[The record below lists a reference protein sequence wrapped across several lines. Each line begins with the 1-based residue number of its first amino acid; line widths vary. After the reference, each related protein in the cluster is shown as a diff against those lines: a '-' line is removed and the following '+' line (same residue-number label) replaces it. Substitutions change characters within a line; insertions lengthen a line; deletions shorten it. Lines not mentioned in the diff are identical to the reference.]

1 MRVNGSKC
9 GEINY
14 IVPFSNG
21 ALTPVHVRKIGP
33 AFPLFLL
40 YEDRVTTGKG
50 KAGIV
55 LGGKPVT
62 DEEAAEKLG
71 LHPKTAARHRERLE
85 RHGYISTK
93 TTGRG
98 YSIRVRKSKKWI
110 LIQRGMDKSA
120 LSDGAEVSGQI
131 EQKRSI
137 RVDKNAL
144 SSGSVPIND
153 QSRTNQGLSLV
164 AEELVRFW
172 NENKGG
178 LPEIKTF
185 TKTRKAKLTTR
196 LKENPNFL
204 VELKSALIKA
214 RASKFLLSWR
224 PSVDWFLENDN
235 NIVKVL
241 EGKYEN
247 QGEKHGT
254 PSASGNNSGT
264 GKRAGPFI
272 PEAIKK
278 SIPATPNALT
288 RTKHA

>member
-62 DEEAAEKLG
+62 DEEAAERLG

-93 TTGRG
+93 ATGRG

-110 LIQRGMDKSA
+110 LIQRGIDKSA
-120 LSDGAEVSGQI
+120 LSDGVEVSGQM

-144 SSGSVPIND
+144 SGGSLPLMTISGTD
-153 QSRTNQGLSLV
+153 QGQLLAFELFWKVYPKKTARPKAFQAWKKIKAAEIPVIMASIEAQKNTEQWSREGGKFIPYPASFLNQRRW
-164 AEELVRFW
+164 EDE
-172 NENKGG
+172 
-178 LPEIKTF
+178 LPE
-185 TKTRKAKLTTR
+185 
-196 LKENPNFL
+196 
-204 VELKSALIKA
+204 VKS
-214 RASKFLLSWR
+214 
-224 PSVDWFLENDN
+224 
-235 NIVKVL
+235 
-241 EGKYEN
+241 G
-247 QGEKHGT
+247 Q
-254 PSASGNNSGT
+254 GT
-264 GKRAGPFI
+264 GK
-272 PEAIKK
+272 
-278 SIPATPNALT
+278 PNGGGKFSAYN
-288 RTKHA
+288 RTAASLREK

>member
-93 TTGRG
+93 ATGRG

-131 EQKRSI
+131 EQKRFI

-144 SSGSVPIND
+144 SGGSLPIND
-153 QSRTNQGLSLV
+153 QSRTNQGLSLI

-204 VELKSALIKA
+204 TDLKPALIKA

-235 NIVKVL
+235 NIVKTL
-241 EGKYEN
+241 EGKYDN

-254 PSASGNNSGT
+254 PSAAGNT
-264 GKRAGPFI
+264 GKRGSERASRAAGTLR
-272 PEAIKK
+272 E
-278 SIPATPNALT
+278 STHYTPTPSVL
-288 RTKHA
+288 

>member
-1 MRVNGSKC
+1 MDIDTARYGQKC
-9 GEINY
+9 SIN
-14 IVPFSNG
+14 I
-21 ALTPVHVRKIGP
+21 H
-33 AFPLFLL
+33 FLDFL
-40 YEDRVTTGKG
+40 TTGKG

-93 TTGRG
+93 ATGRG
-98 YSIRVRKSKKWI
+98 YSIRVKKSKKWI

-131 EQKRSI
+131 EHKRSI

-144 SSGSVPIND
+144 SGGSLPIND

-204 VELKSALIKA
+204 ADLKSALIKA

-224 PSVDWFLENDN
+224 PSVDWFMENDN

-247 QGEKHGT
+247 RGEKHGT
-254 PSASGNNSGT
+254 PSASGNNN
-264 GKRAGPFI
+264 RAGNRTGPHI
-272 PEAIKK
+272 PTALRKP
-278 SIPATPNALT
+278 IPATPNALT
-288 RTKHA
+288 KPREC